1 MQELESIREI
11 EGLDIEKG
19 LGHTGTWQLYTK
31 LLSVFAGAIE
41 RRAALL
47 RSMCESADIDG
58 YRVEVH
64 SLKSNARTIG
74 AHKLGMLSEQME
86 KKCLEKD
93 IKFIQDN
100 TPALLDE
107 YEKYITIL
115 LPYNKTASVSGEYF
129 EPDRERLMELCAR
142 ILTALEDFD
151 IDRAEELV
159 NVFSSYKIETALKED
174 LALLKDA
181 VENYAY
187 EQAEII
193 TRELM
198 SKV

>member
-1 MQELESIREI
+1 MQKLESGQEI
-11 EGLDIEKG
+11 EGLDVKKG
-19 LGHTGTWQLYTK
+19 IKHTGTWQLYTK
-31 LLSVFAGAIE
+31 LLSVFVGAIE

-47 RSMCESADIDG
+47 SSMCENGDIDG

-74 AHKLGMLSEQME
+74 AEKLGMLSEQME
-86 KKCLEKD
+86 NKCLEKD
-93 IKFIQDN
+93 FDYIREN
-100 TPALLDE
+100 TPALLAE
-107 YEKYITIL
+107 YEKYIPIL
-115 LPYNKTASVSGEYF
+115 SAYKKTASVSGEYF
-129 EPDRERLMELCAR
+129 EPDRERFMELCAR

-151 IDRAEELV
+151 IDRAEELA
-159 NVFSSYKIETALKED
+159 NVFSSYKIEAALKEE

-181 VENYAY
+181 IENYAY